1 MDDFALLKEM
11 ADRTPLPSATDLSPA
26 RARLTAAFTQPTN
39 KDEQMTATEPTR
51 LPPGK
56 PRRRRRLVVSGIAVV
71 GLAAAITGVVALGGL
86 EQVGVAPP
94 KANAAAEVLHQAA
107 DAARAQPFT
116 PPRPDQFL
124 YTKVQ
129 GSDGSVAEFWHS
141 VDGTHDGLISRL
153 GETFPTPG
161 CKDGQAA
168 GYNEYGEP
176 AAPSPC
182 VPLPAYLSDVPT
194 DPAKMQAYLEGLGGA
209 PGINSLGKNILYLA
223 QDHYVSPE
231 ALAALFES
239 LASIPGLTV
248 DENVTDGA
256 GRPGI
261 GVSWK
266 SDGVDENGKR
276 AKLTSTLVFDP
287 TTHAFLGWAGVSAL
301 VEKEIVDTAGQR
313 P

>member
-1 MDDFALLKEM
+1 MI
-11 ADRTPLPSATDLSPA
+11 TS
-26 RARLTAAFTQPTN
+26 
-39 KDEQMTATEPTR
+39 TEPTQ
-51 LPPGK
+51 LTPGR
-56 PRRRRRLVVSGIAVV
+56 PRRRRRLVFSGIAVV

-129 GSDGSVAEFWHS
+129 ESDGSVAEFWHS
-141 VDGTHDGLISRL
+141 VDGTHDGLISQG
-153 GETFPTPG
+153 GETRPTPG
-161 CKDGQAA
+161 CKDGQMA

-209 PGINSLGKNILYLA
+209 PGINSLGKNIPYLA

-239 LASIPGLTV
+239 LTSIPGLTV

-266 SDGVDENGKR
+266 VDGMDENGQP
-276 AKLTSTLVFDP
+276 AKLTSTLVFDL
-287 TTHAFLGWAGVSAL
+287 TTHAFLGWAGSSAL
-301 VEKEIVDTAGQR
+301 VEKEIVDAAGQR

>member
-26 RARLTAAFTQPTN
+26 RARLTAAFTPPTT
-39 KDEQMTATEPTR
+39 KDGQMTATEPTQ
-51 LPPGK
+51 LTPGK
-56 PRRRRRLVVSGIAVV
+56 PRRRRRLVFSGIAVV

-124 YTKVQ
+124 YVKVQ
-129 GSDGSVAEFWHS
+129 EKDGSVAEFWHS
-141 VDGTHDGLISRL
+141 VDGTHDGLISQR
-153 GETFPTPG
+153 GETYPTPG
-161 CKDGQAA
+161 CKDGQSA

-182 VPLPAYLSDVPT
+182 VPLPAYLADAPT
-194 DPAKMQAYLEGLGGA
+194 DPAKMPAYLEGLGGD
-209 PGINSLGKNILYLA
+209 PSVNSLGKNILYLA
-223 QDHYVSPE
+223 QDHYVSPQ
-231 ALAALFES
+231 ALAALYES
-239 LASIPGLTV
+239 VANIPGLTV
-248 DENVTDGA
+248 EENVTDGA
-256 GRPGI
+256 GRSGT

-266 SDGVDENGKR
+266 VDGVDENGEP

-287 TTHAFLGWAGVSAL
+287 TTHAFLGWADGTAVVARG
-301 VEKEIVDTAGQR
+301 IVDTAGQR